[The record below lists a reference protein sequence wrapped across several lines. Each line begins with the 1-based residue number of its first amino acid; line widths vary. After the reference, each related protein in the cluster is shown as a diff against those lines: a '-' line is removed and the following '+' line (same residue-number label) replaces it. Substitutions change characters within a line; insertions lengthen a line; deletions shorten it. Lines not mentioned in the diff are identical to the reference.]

1 MKFFKF
7 ILLMIV
13 SIMSTLQ
20 VQAQNFQIS
29 ALVGKT
35 WVANSGYDGSE
46 NIDWS
51 VVFSA
56 KSSEHKF
63 IGKTTNK
70 SSVFTYNTYLC
81 SSKPERYDASLLG
94 STSGKYIVFER
105 KYSYKGKVYEDFF
118 CSEILSLTSNQLR
131 IRVNNSTILFI
142 AK

>member
-13 SIMSTLQ
+13 SIMSTQQ

-51 VVFSA
+51 VVF
-56 KSSEHKF
+56 
-63 IGKTTNK
+63 IPNK
-70 SSVFTYNTYLC
+70 Y
-81 SSKPERYDASLLG
+81 
-94 STSGKYIVFER
+94 
-105 KYSYKGKVYEDFF
+105 
-118 CSEILSLTSNQLR
+118 
-131 IRVNNSTILFI
+131 
-142 AK
+142 